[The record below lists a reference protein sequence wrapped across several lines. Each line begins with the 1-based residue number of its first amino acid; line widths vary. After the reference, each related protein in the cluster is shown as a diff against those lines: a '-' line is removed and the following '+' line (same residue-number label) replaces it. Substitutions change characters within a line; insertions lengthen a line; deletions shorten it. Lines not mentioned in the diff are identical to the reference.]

1 MEAAVS
7 AIPRLSITGKDSFSR
22 IHRANKLYRSRIYT
36 HTNSLSIL
44 PPCIKIIRRNPPATI
59 YTCCGAVEACAEV
72 FLILGDWSPSSDFPI
87 SLGKHETRRAAFDTL
102 GCNNIFI
109 FSQLAFPRRGHG
121 PVSSGTA
128 LPPRAPFPAGI
139 QHTRVVLEGL
149 LLNFVSSFHR
159 SIDLTNRLHFFFTII
174 IPLLLVSDYPPCAHR
189 WCLTREITCPTALVI
204 SETEL

>member
-22 IHRANKLYRSRIYT
+22 IHRANKLYRSHIYIHMGT

-44 PPCIKIIRRNPPATI
+44 PPCIKIIRINPPATI

-109 FSQLAFPRRGHG
+109 LSQLAWPRTRFFWNIPPSPCPLPRGNPARPCRFG
-121 PVSSGTA
+121 GT
-128 LPPRAPFPAGI
+128 PAEF
-139 QHTRVVLEGL
+139 RFL
-149 LLNFVSSFHR
+149 LSQEHR
-159 SIDLTNRLHFFFTII
+159 FDQTFAIFYH
-174 IPLLLVSDYPPCAHR
+174 YYHC
-189 WCLTREITCPTALVI
+189 C
-204 SETEL
+204 